1 MKKKY
6 VLMIVLCL
14 FMLPSLVMAANVSLS
29 LNCPTMAV
37 SGSEIECKVN
47 ITSDVLVNG
56 VSANYTSVS
65 GLTYVNF
72 TPQSGFTA
80 YTASA
85 SGFAIGNN
93 SGKSG
98 TYTAG
103 TIKFKVNGAASFEL
117 SKIDIS
123 DTNFKSYSV
132 GNKKASIR
140 LASNDATLKAL
151 SLSNGSL
158 SPSFKA
164 GTTSYTASVDANS
177 VTISATA
184 NSSGA
189 KVSGTGNKSLSYGKN
204 TFKVNVTSEAGSTKT
219 YTIEI
224 NRPDNRSTNNNLA
237 SLSVS
242 SGNISFNKNTTS
254 YNLNVA
260 ADVTSV
266 KISASV
272 EDSKASFV
280 SGFGARNVNLK
291 YGKNTVL
298 VKVKAENEKVKTYT
312 ININREDNR
321 STNNN
326 LSSMSLSAGA
336 ISFDKNT
343 LNYNVSVPYE
353 TTRVEINA
361 NVEDSKSTV
370 VINNVDLVVGDNT
383 ATIVVTSE
391 SGATKTYTLNIKRL
405 AEAEKMSDNNN
416 VSSID
421 IFGHDFN
428 LVEDVFEYDINV
440 SSSEKD
446 LLFNILMEDDRA
458 NYIIEGNDSIKD
470 GSVVTVRAISESG
483 IETEYKFNINKE
495 KEIKQSKKSDFG
507 IYVVACLFCLLI
519 GYGMGYITPMVI
531 NKLKPVTVSG
541 NSNKNLSNKRPI
553 KKVVRKVKVVKKD
566 EE

>member
-14 FMLPSLVMAANVSLS
+14 FMLPSLAMAANVSLS

-80 YTASA
+80 YSASA

-103 TIKFKVNGAASFEL
+103 TIKFKVNGAASFAL
-117 SKIDIS
+117 SNIDIS
-123 DTNFKSYSV
+123 DTSYKSYSV
-132 GNKKASIR
+132 GSKKASIR

-326 LSSMSLSAGA
+326 LASMSLSAGA

-343 LNYNVSVPYE
+343 LKYNVSVPYE

-370 VINNVDLVVGDNT
+370 VINNVDLVVGDNA

-458 NYIIEGNDSIKD
+458 NYIIEGNDSIQD

-531 NKLKPVTVSG
+531 NKLKLVTVSG
-541 NSNKNLSNKRPI
+541 NSNKKLSNKRPI
-553 KKVVRKVKVVKKD
+553 KKVVKKVKVVKKD

>member
-14 FMLPSLVMAANVSLS
+14 FMLPSLAMAANVSLS

-72 TPQSGFTA
+72 TPQSGFTV

-158 SPSFKA
+158 SPAFKA

-326 LSSMSLSAGA
+326 LASMSLSAGA

-458 NYIIEGNDSIKD
+458 NYIIEGNDSIQD

-553 KKVVRKVKVVKKD
+553 KKVVKKVKVVKKD